1 VEDAAVHWPRGVQE
15 TDGEQFAQALC
26 EVAPL
31 REMVQGR
38 ARARVLRIGPRSCPL
53 ATGVLEPAVRVDHA
67 LAVPHIDCFLA
78 RGHWRAHRLRLE
90 QTARVFDL
98 NSIFFLFFI
107 AQFFI
112 PLIQKRMLEARRQAA
127 IRAIEQSRHSRLI
140 TMIHRQETMSFL
152 GFPIARYIDIED
164 SEEVLRAIRF
174 TPPDM
179 PIDLLLHTPGGL
191 VLASEQIAF
200 ALKRREGKVTVFVP
214 HYAMSGG
221 TLIALAADE
230 IVMDQNAVLGPVDP
244 QLGTAQSSFA
254 AASVLKALEQPN
266 PNRDDTT
273 LILGDLAEKA
283 LRQVHETVRK
293 LLLEHQTEADAERI
307 ATAVASGQWTH
318 DYPLDV
324 DELRELGIK
333 VSTELPRPVYDLMDF
348 YPQSSQRRP
357 GVEYIPIPYP
367 QRAPEPSKS
376 ER

>member
-1 VEDAAVHWPRGVQE
+1 
-15 TDGEQFAQALC
+15 
-26 EVAPL
+26 
-31 REMVQGR
+31 
-38 ARARVLRIGPRSCPL
+38 
-53 ATGVLEPAVRVDHA
+53 
-67 LAVPHIDCFLA
+67 
-78 RGHWRAHRLRLE
+78 
-90 QTARVFDL
+90 VFDL
-98 NSIFFLFFI
+98 NSIIFLFFI

-112 PLIQKRMLEARRQAA
+112 PLVQKRMLEARRQAA
-127 IRAIEQSRHSRLI
+127 IRSIEQSRHSRLI

-164 SEEVLRAIRF
+164 SEDVLRAIRF

-273 LILGDLAEKA
+273 LILGDLAQKA

-307 ATAVASGQWTH
+307 ATAIASGQWTH
-318 DYPLDV
+318 DYPLEV
-324 DELRELGIK
+324 DELRELGIQ

-367 QRAPEPSKS
+367 QRAPEPSKT